1 MSKPIKS
8 VISISSFSKIRSI
21 IDTVQYI
28 RNNIVINLIT
38 VLAVK
43 SGKMINFNKSVISI
57 YQRFHRHQLII
68 NNSIISNISKIMSLS

>member
-28 RNNIVINLIT
+28 RNNIDINLIT

-57 YQRFHRHQLII
+57 CQRFHRHQLII
-68 NNSIISNISKIMSLS
+68 NNSIISNISKIMNLN